1 VFVHNTRRVN
11 TPTAAR
17 IFHDW
22 AAGEGLLAGSAA
34 QEPTSVPAEMAL
46 VSPTTDKGKQ
56 LLRAKQ
62 IQAVAFN
69 EPRREIIVF
78 TRRALPASKKA
89 LKNLPEKVD
98 DVAVVYRQ
106 GAQDTVGNE
115 VPQPFG
121 TPPYVVRQ
129 SGGTGRYTCGSSV
142 SVGNYRDAGTLGCLV
157 KNADGQLFGLS
168 NNHVSGGCNF
178 AGVGLPIVA
187 PGIYDVVP
195 NGLSPFTLGFHHAA
209 LSMVSGSPDNVDP
222 KGNQDA
228 AIFRIDNFNLVTS
241 FQGTAYDTPSG
252 VAALAPDLQV
262 QKVGRTTGPTHGR
275 VISQMHGAFGVP
287 YNAPLHSFTGWIY
300 FDPIFVITGSGGD
313 LFADNGDS
321 GALIT
326 TGEGDDRK
334 AVGIVFAGMADKT
347 APGGRV
353 TLALPIKPILDAF
366 GVTLVSGHNV

>member
-1 VFVHNTRRVN
+1 MRRVN

-22 AAGEGLLAGSAA
+22 AAGEGLLSGAPA
-34 QEPTSVPAEMAL
+34 QESTSGAAELAL
-46 VSPTTDKGKQ
+46 VTPVTDKGKQ
-56 LLRAKQ
+56 LLRTKQ
-62 IQAVAFN
+62 VLAVAFN

-78 TRRALPASKKA
+78 TRRALSGSKKA
-89 LKNLPEKVD
+89 LKNVPEKVD

-106 GAQDTVGNE
+106 GVQDTVGDE

-129 SGGTGRYTCGSSV
+129 SGGNSRYTCGSSV

-157 KNADGQLFGLS
+157 KNAQGDLFGLS
-168 NNHVSGGCNF
+168 NNHVTGGCNF

-195 NGLSPFTLGFHHAA
+195 NGLAPFTLGFHHAA
-209 LSMVSGSPDNVDP
+209 LGMVSGSPDNVDA

-228 AIFRIDNFNLVTS
+228 AIFRIGDPSLVTS
-241 FQGTAYDTPSG
+241 FQGTAYDTPG
-252 VAALAPDLQV
+252 GTGALAPDLEV
-262 QKVGRTTGPTHGR
+262 QKVGRTTGHTHGR
-275 VISQMHGAFGVP
+275 VISQMHGAFGIP

-326 TGEGDDRK
+326 AGEGDDRK
-334 AVGIVFAGMADKT
+334 AVGLVVAGMADKT

-353 TLALPIKPILDAF
+353 TLALHIQPILNVL

>member
-1 VFVHNTRRVN
+1 MDTA
-11 TPTAAR
+11 TAAR

-22 AAGEGLLAGSAA
+22 AAGEGLLASPATEA
-34 QEPTSVPAEMAL
+34 TSVAADFAAI
-46 VSPTTDKGKQ
+46 SPVTDKGKQ
-56 LLRAKQ
+56 VLRTKQ
-62 IQAVAFN
+62 VQAVAFN
-69 EPRREIIVF
+69 EPRREIVVF
-78 TRRALPASKKA
+78 TRRALPTSKKA
-89 LKNLPEKVD
+89 LQNLPDKVD

-129 SGGTGRYTCGSSV
+129 TGGIGRYTCGSSV

-157 KNADGQLFGLS
+157 KNAQAQIFGLS
-168 NNHVSGGCNF
+168 NNHVTGGCNF

-195 NGLSPFTLGFHHAA
+195 NGLPPFTLGFHQAA
-209 LSMVSGSPDNVDP
+209 LGMVSGSPDNVDP

-228 AIFRIDNFNLVTS
+228 AIFRIDDPTRVTS
-241 FQGTAYDTPSG
+241 FQGTAYDTPNG
-252 VAALAPDLQV
+252 AVALAPDLQV
-262 QKVGRTTGPTHGR
+262 QKVGRTTGHTQGR
-275 VISQMHGAFGVP
+275 VISQMHGAFGIP
-287 YNAPLHSFTGWIY
+287 YNAPLHAFTGWIY

-326 TGEGDDRK
+326 TGEGADRK
-334 AVGIVFAGMADKT
+334 AVGLVVAGMADKT

>member
-1 VFVHNTRRVN
+1 VHNTRRVD
-11 TPTAAR
+11 TSIAAR

-22 AAGEGLLAGSAA
+22 AAAEGLLAGALA
-34 QEPTSVPAEMAL
+34 QEPTSAAAEIAL
-46 VSPTTDKGKQ
+46 VMPITDKGKQ

-62 IQAVAFN
+62 VQAVAFN

-78 TRRALPASKKA
+78 TRRALPTGKKT
-89 LKNLPEKVD
+89 LKTLPEKID
-98 DVAVVYRQ
+98 DVVVTYRQ
-106 GAQDTVGNE
+106 GAQDTVGSE

-157 KNADGQLFGLS
+157 RNGDGQMFGLS
-168 NNHVSGGCNF
+168 NNHVTGGCNF

-187 PGIYDVVP
+187 PGIYDVAP
-195 NGLSPFTLGFHHAA
+195 SGLPPFTLGFHHAA
-209 LSMVSGSPDNVDP
+209 LSMISGSPDNVDS
-222 KGNQDA
+222 KGNRDA
-228 AIFRIDNFNLVTS
+228 AIFRIDDVNLVTS

-252 VAALAPDLQV
+252 VAVLAPDLQV
-262 QKVGRTTGPTHGR
+262 EKVGRTTGHSHGR
-275 VISQMHGAFGVP
+275 VISQMHGAIGIP
-287 YNAPLHSFTGWIY
+287 YNAPLHSFSGWIY

-326 TGEGDDRK
+326 TGEGDGRR
-334 AVGIVFAGMADKT
+334 AVGIVVAGMADKT

-353 TLALPIKPILDAF
+353 TLALPIQPILEAF
-366 GVTLVSGHNV
+366 GVTLVSGHNI